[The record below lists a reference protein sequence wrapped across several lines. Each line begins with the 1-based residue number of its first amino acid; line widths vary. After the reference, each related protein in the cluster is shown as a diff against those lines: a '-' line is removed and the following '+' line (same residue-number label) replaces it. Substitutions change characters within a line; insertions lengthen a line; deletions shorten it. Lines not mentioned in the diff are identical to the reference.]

1 MRLFIAARPSQAA
14 VAVIDRLERL
24 EAPGVRWLPADQWH
38 VTLRFLGE
46 TDPDAAVTAMGGLVA
61 PPVEAVVGPSTRLL
75 GGTVLVVPVAG
86 LDRLAAAV
94 VAATAGVGEPP
105 EDRRFVGHLTLCR
118 FRDEPPPGAV
128 GAAVSTTF
136 PVDEVVLVR
145 SRTLPGGAVHDV
157 LERFPLTG

>member
-61 PPVEAVVGPSTRLL
+61 APVEAVVGPSTRLL

-94 VAATAGVGEPP
+94 VAATAGVGEHMSW
-105 EDRRFVGHLTLCR
+105 RGSNFSVRLC
-118 FRDEPPPGAV
+118 
-128 GAAVSTTF
+128 
-136 PVDEVVLVR
+136 
-145 SRTLPGGAVHDV
+145 
-157 LERFPLTG
+157 